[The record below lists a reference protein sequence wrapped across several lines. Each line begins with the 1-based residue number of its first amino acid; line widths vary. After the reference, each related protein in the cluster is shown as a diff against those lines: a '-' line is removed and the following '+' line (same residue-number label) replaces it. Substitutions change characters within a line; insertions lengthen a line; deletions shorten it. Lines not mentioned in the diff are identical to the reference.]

1 MASASAS
8 AAFCSIK
15 EEFADDDDDKN
26 DRDDDVGLN
35 ENERERVALKGE
47 HGMAWGYSIRATY
60 CAKVLKFTHFAA
72 GCRTRSGGKISS
84 SQAEP
89 VSAFRVINLD
99 MSQKQNG
106 ISSNF
111 SSRNSSQKIFN

>member
-84 SQAEP
+84 S
-89 VSAFRVINLD
+89 
-99 MSQKQNG
+99 
-106 ISSNF
+106 
-111 SSRNSSQKIFN
+111 